1 MGRERQKEGP
11 ELWRHTTSNATPRH
25 PYAQNGAAATRR
37 RRVAVARNYPPP
49 NWREREMEY
58 LSNALALTMREGVP
72 TPFQMWLQNGGYF
85 STDGRGREGG
95 SEPCQ
100 IRFGGIRLRG
110 G

>member
-1 MGRERQKEGP
+1 MASHHQQ
-11 ELWRHTTSNATPRH
+11 RHATHTHKTEQLQP
-25 PYAQNGAAATRR
+25 AGAAAAAGSQL
-37 RRVAVARNYPPP
+37 RVTIPLQIGE
-49 NWREREMEY
+49 RERRDGIFKQCVGID
-58 LSNALALTMREGVP
+58 NEGGGS

-85 STDGRGREGG
+85 STDGREGEGG